1 MSEDGP
7 DESKEIPI
15 STAGGPLSYRH
26 IFKFFSPLALSWLFM
41 AVEGPIS
48 VSIISRMADP
58 VLHTA
63 AFNLLMALALF
74 IEAPIID
81 LLSTSTTL
89 AESRRAYLSIR
100 KFVFWLMA
108 FETVAHVAF
117 VLTPLYTLVTVGIM
131 KVPEATAES
140 ARTGLIIMIPWSAL
154 IAWRRFHQGILI
166 RFGRTRR
173 VGLGTLVRVAT
184 LATVGL
190 SLYFTKA
197 ADGVTVAATALICSV
212 FAEALFSF
220 IAARPVIANE
230 FAPGRN
236 EGDYLALGKLAGFHF
251 PLTATTIVMFFAM
264 PMTTS
269 ALARSP
275 EGQVGMAAWQIS
287 TSILWL
293 TRAAVYALP
302 EVIITLGRTKQAVAA
317 LRSFTLLCGLGSTLL
332 VALFWWTG
340 AAELVFR
347 HVLRAD
353 PETLPLALLVFA
365 YGIPLPTIVALQSF
379 CRGML
384 TLNHRTPARTAAV
397 AVGFIVL
404 AATLQ
409 IGIAQHFSGVATAAI
424 SQWTSLS
431 AELAVLYWFW
441 RGFRSSHATPREP

>member
-1 MSEDGP
+1 MTQSGVSD
-7 DESKEIPI
+7 SKELNGCQ
-15 STAGGPLSYRH
+15 TERPLSYSH
-26 IFKFFSPLALSWLFM
+26 IFRFFSPLALSWLFM

-63 AFNLLMALALF
+63 AFNLLMSLALF

-100 KFVFWLMA
+100 KFVLWLMA
-108 FETVAHVAF
+108 FETFAHAAF
-117 VLTPLYTLVTVGIM
+117 VLTPLYTTLTVGVM
-131 KVPEATAES
+131 KVPEATSEA

-173 VGLGTLVRVAT
+173 VGLGTLIRVAT
-184 LATVGL
+184 LSTVGFGMF
-190 SLYFTKA
+190 SAKA

-220 IAARPVIANE
+220 LAARTVIAKE
-230 FAPGRN
+230 FAPGVN
-236 EGDYLALGKLAGFHF
+236 EGAYLPIRKLAGFHF

-275 EGQVGMAAWQIS
+275 EGQIGMAAWQIS
-287 TSILWL
+287 NSILWL

-302 EVIITLGRTKQAVAA
+302 EVIITLGRSKQAVSA
-317 LRSFTLLCGLGSTLL
+317 LRSFTLITGLGSTLL
-332 VALFWWTG
+332 VAILLITG
-340 AAELVFR
+340 GAEIVFR
-347 HVLRAD
+347 HVLQAD
-353 PETLPLALLVFA
+353 PETLPLALVVFA
-365 YGIPLPTIVALQSF
+365 YGIPLPTVVAMQSF

-397 AVGFIVL
+397 AVGFLVL

-409 IGIAQHFSGVATAAI
+409 IGSVRQFSGVATAAI
-424 SQWTSLS
+424 SQIASMA

-441 RGFRSSHATPREP
+441 RGFRKREQIPIES